1 MSVEIFED
9 CRTSKL
15 HVKNL
20 FIKVNNLIFQAQQ
33 FIDRIEEKEK
43 LKAEEKYQ
51 AEVSK
56 PVERVNSQNQIDRDH
71 YQIIY
76 LVVILS
82 FMSFVG

>member
-1 MSVEIFED
+1 MIFGDRVTTSVEIF
-9 CRTSKL
+9 
-15 HVKNL
+15 
-20 FIKVNNLIFQAQQ
+20 
-33 FIDRIEEKEK
+33 EEKEK

-71 YQIIY
+71 CQIIY

-82 FMSFVG
+82 FMSFVGIFKSNEFKNSAPLNTQTINK